1 MPDYTNLPDL
11 LSIEKDYL
19 NDLQGKTNDP
29 TVSGIVGSLST
40 KLNTLKDDY
49 GRALQNNNAT
59 LTQQD
64 QVNQI
69 LQTENTR
76 LTDKQASVQQAL
88 DGQKRIV
95 SLNDSFRL
103 KYAEYIKMLLVIV
116 IALVIWVILSKLNRI
131 GLLPDV
137 IYTILIILVLVIP
150 GFICYFIYLDILG
163 RDRMNF
169 NELNIPPPNKLTPD
183 EIRKQK
189 EAAAKDGDLL
199 GSINFGGCVGS
210 ECCSDGTKWD
220 EGNSVCFG
228 NSLAFG
234 RSTTFSGFSTISVS
248 YKNGEFL
255 PPTTPNSPDEFTQ
268 YSKV

>member
-11 LSIEKDYL
+11 LTIEKDYL
-19 NDLQGKTNDP
+19 NNLQGRTADP
-29 TVSGIVGSLST
+29 TVGGLVANLSS
-40 KLNTLKDDY
+40 KLDALKNNY
-49 GRALQNNNAT
+49 KSALANNNAT

-64 QVNQI
+64 KINQI
-69 LQTENTR
+69 LETENTR
-76 LTDKQASVQQAL
+76 LTDKKTSIQQAL
-88 DGQKRIV
+88 DGQQRIV
-95 SLNDSFRL
+95 SLNDSYRL
-103 KYAEYIKMLLVIV
+103 KYAQYIKMLLVII
-116 IALVIWVILSKLNRI
+116 IALVIWVILSKLNSI
-131 GLLPDV
+131 GLLPDA

-169 NELNIPPPNKLTPD
+169 NELNIPPPDKLTPD
-183 EIRKQK
+183 QIRQRK

-199 GSINFGGCVGS
+199 GSINFAGCVGS

-234 RSTTFSGFSTISVS
+234 RSTTFNGFSTISVS